1 MSVKKISGVGGK
13 FFGDLFNFFRIFEKP
28 CYEFSKFLIFF
39 VSSERGHEY
48 LQLLCGTTSGGRKMD
63 LSRLFENFDFFS
75 NFFFTFFQIIPSK
88 TMLHESFK
96 HGNICFSSGGCFTPP
111 ACTKIKNS
119 SCVTVKYGGWVGGSL
134 VFGRWLREDPRTSDF
149 FSIDTGGLNQ
159 TTLLKIK
166 RIYIFTEPE
175 GHQ

>member
-1 MSVKKISGVGGK
+1 MNFRNFYFFSFHPKEDTNTYNFCAGRPLGVEKWIYPEFLKIS
-13 FFGDLFNFFRIFEKP
+13 I
-28 CYEFSKFLIFF
+28 
-39 VSSERGHEY
+39 
-48 LQLLCGTTSGGRKMD
+48 
-63 LSRLFENFDFFS
+63 
-75 NFFFTFFQIIPSK
+75 FFQIFFSFFFQMSSSK

-96 HGNICFSSGGCFTPP
+96 HENIRCLSGGCFTPP

-159 TTLLKIK
+159 TTILKIK
-166 RIYIFTEPE
+166 RIFIVTEPE